1 VKTLSRVDE
10 SRTRGFTKRARKRR
24 AGIPDLDAFVT
35 FPVRAYLGI
44 WQFVVTRLDR
54 EKALRR
60 NGNEAQICARRRN
73 EGMGLGL
80 RLIHAQ
86 QNEMQN
92 QTDFQ
97 ENPSKVL

>member
-1 VKTLSRVDE
+1 MA
-10 SRTRGFTKRARKRR
+10 TKRRSAR
-24 AGIPDLDAFVT
+24 V
-35 FPVRAYLGI
+35 
-44 WQFVVTRLDR
+44 
-54 EKALRR
+54 
-60 NGNEAQICARRRN
+60 

>member
-35 FPVRAYLGI
+35 FQCVRI
-44 WQFVVTRLDR
+44 WAFGSLS
-54 EKALRR
+54 LRVWTGR
-60 NGNEAQICARRRN
+60 KHCDGMATKRRSARV